1 MTVKVLTPGLLTTIQ
16 DLGRYG
22 SQKYGVIVSGAM
34 DSYSLRIANLLVGN
48 AEGEGAMEITLFG
61 TSLQFQEDTLIAI
74 TGGDLL
80 ATIDGENAPLWR
92 PLLVKKGEVL
102 QFKSAVIGARAYV
115 AFAGGIEIPE
125 VMGSKSTYLSAA
137 IGGIHGRVLQ
147 KNDSFQCGEMN
158 EISQSFIHKINA
170 ANGYPT
176 WSVNYNLL
184 INLHQSQVIRVLK
197 GTEFDRFNN
206 KSKKTLFGDP
216 YILTTQA
223 DRMGSR
229 LKGSPLLLDE
239 EFELLSEAVT
249 YGTIQV
255 PSNGQPIILMA
266 DRQTTGGYPKIGQ
279 VITADLSS
287 LAQLRPGAAIHFVE
301 ASLEGAI
308 NELFKKEQIINE
320 IKKAI
325 HFKGIS
331 MKGNDKMKINE
342 LKEL

>member
-1 MTVKVLTPGLLTTIQ
+1 MTVKVLNPGLLTTIQ

-48 AEGEGAMEITLFG
+48 EESEGALEITLFG
-61 TSLQFQEDTLIAI
+61 TSLQFEEDMLIAI

-92 PLLVKKGEVL
+92 PLLVKTGEIL

-115 AFAGGIEIPE
+115 SFAGGIAISE

-137 IGGIHGRVLQ
+137 IGGFQGRPLQ

-158 EISQSFIHKINA
+158 KINHSFLHKVNA
-170 ANGYPT
+170 VNGHLT

-197 GTEFDRFNN
+197 GTEFDRFDQ
-206 KSKKTLFGDP
+206 KSKKTFFSDP

-223 DRMGSR
+223 DRMGAR

-239 EFELLSEAVT
+239 EFELLSEGVT

-279 VITADLSS
+279 VISADLSS
-287 LAQLRPGAAIHFVE
+287 LAQLRPGAEIHFVE
-301 ASLEGAI
+301 TPLEDAV
-308 NELFKKEQIINE
+308 NELIKKEQIINE
-320 IKKAI
+320 IKIAI
-325 HFKGIS
+325 HFKG
-331 MKGNDKMKINE
+331 MQ
-342 LKEL
+342 